1 MKLVATLVTE
11 GDIPGWIASR
21 VCSHPNHGRAVE
33 ELLRQTLLPA
43 VGNEVLKRRHEAE
56 PLREIRLIVEET
68 ELSIEFA

>member
-1 MKLVATLVTE
+1 MVVRWK
-11 GDIPGWIASR
+11 
-21 VCSHPNHGRAVE
+21 N
-33 ELLRQTLLPA
+33 LRQTLLPA